1 MTWDELGSYP
11 KVEKSRQPKQLSK
24 KLHNN
29 RIFTSAFVDDTHCC
43 STIRAD
49 DNVFV
54 GLIFAPLLSGIHNG
68 KYLFVVYVQISNK
81 RQIRDK
87 GMINPITSEECTS
100 CQR

>member
-1 MTWDELGSYP
+1 MTQDELGSCP
-11 KVEKSRQPKQLSK
+11 KFDKIRQPEQLSK

-54 GLIFAPLLSGIHNG
+54 GPLNVEQHNNG
-68 KYLFVVYVQISNK
+68 KNLFAVYVQISNR